1 MAYLKSKIKKMF
13 KNLPEK
19 LSYPDLEKEVLK
31 FWEENEIFDKTLELR
46 KDAPYF
52 TFYEGPPTVN
62 GKPGIHHMMA
72 RTIKD
77 AICRY
82 KTMRGFYVRRQAGWD
97 THGLPV
103 EIQVEKELGIK
114 DKSEIPNYGIDKF
127 NKACRD
133 LVYRNI
139 DMAEGWRTLT
149 TRMGYWV
156 NLDEAYITCTN
167 NYVESVWWALKQY
180 FDKGLIYRGFKVVPQ
195 SPTIATP
202 LSSHELSQGY
212 KDVQDPSCFLK
223 TKVLESSINEIVGAE
238 LLIWTTTPWTLLG
251 NVATAVGEKIDYVL
265 VKNIRKTKELVEEF
279 TLVLAK
285 DRTSVLEGEVEI
297 LKEFKGTE
305 LLGTVYEAILPF
317 APINRKETPNALT
330 IIAGDFVTTDNGSGI
345 VHLAPAFGEDDY
357 RMSQS
362 YNLPFIQHV
371 TPDGHIRDGYGEFT
385 GRAIK
390 NFTYEDHKEE
400 GVDKDVV
407 IYLKKTFKNYR
418 TTNDYLHSYPHCW
431 RTGNPIMYYARESWF
446 IKSPEYK
453 ADLIKLNKEI
463 NWQPPE
469 VGAGRFGNW
478 LEEVKEWSLSRDRFW
493 GSPLPLWVNEE
504 DENDII
510 AVGSIA
516 ELKEGK
522 YKMPDGS
529 LVPLDESGEEIDL
542 HRPFVDNV
550 VFERNGKTYNRTP
563 EVIDVWFDS
572 GAMPFAQLHY
582 PFENK
587 ELFDK
592 SFPADFIAEGIDQT
606 RGWFYTLHN
615 ISTALFGKPAYKNI
629 VVNEL
634 ILDKNG
640 VKMSKSLGNTI
651 DPFEVMDSLGAD
663 AVRWYLFVNNP
674 PWKTTLFS
682 TEDIA
687 KTVISDFFRS
697 LTNTYAFFTLYANI
711 DGFTGNEELIPVSDR
726 PEIDKWIISRSNSV
740 LKEFIELMDAYELTK
755 AHRLIQEFSINEL
768 SNWYIRRNR
777 RRFWK
782 GKIDKDKI
790 AAYQTLKEVLL
801 NILSMSA
808 STAPFLSENLYLRL
822 RTENDPI
829 SIHLCELP
837 TPNDNLIDED
847 LERRMDIA
855 QKIVFLSRSLRE
867 KENIKTRQA
876 LKRILVPVMNEVQ
889 KNDIISVEKIILE
902 EINVKN
908 IEFVTEETSNIIS
921 RKAKGNFRNLGK
933 RYGKTTNL
941 VANAIKDISN
951 EDIINLEKGESLTLK
966 LNDFDAEINFEDI
979 EILSEDIKGWSVA
992 SEQGITV
999 ALDTELT
1006 QELIN
1011 EGISREFVNRIQ
1023 NLRKDL
1029 GFEVTDRI
1037 TILYYA
1043 SEKINE
1049 ALEAEKVYICNETLS
1064 LSINFK
1070 VNIED
1075 ANEVEILD
1083 EKLLIKIEK
1092 QN

>member
-1 MAYLKSKIKKMF
+1 MAYLKSKTKKMF
-13 KNLPEK
+13 ENLPEK
-19 LSYPDLEKEVLK
+19 LSYPELEKEVLK
-31 FWEENEIFDKTLELR
+31 YWEENGIFNKTLELR

-62 GKPGIHHMMA
+62 GKPGIHHIMSRA
-72 RTIKD
+72 IKD

-97 THGLPV
+97 THGLPI

-139 DMAEGWRTLT
+139 DMAEGWKTLT
-149 TRMGYWV
+149 SRMGYWV
-156 NLDEAYITCTN
+156 DLDEAYITCTN
-167 NYVESVWWALKQY
+167 NYIESVWWALKQY

-195 SPTIATP
+195 SPTIETP

-223 TKVLESSINEIVGAE
+223 TKVVESKVNEIIGAE
-238 LLIWTTTPWTLLG
+238 ILVWTTTPWTLLG
-251 NVATAVGEKIDYVL
+251 NVSTAVGEDIDYVL
-265 VKNIRKTKELVEEF
+265 VRNIRKQKEITEEF
-279 TLVLAK
+279 KLVLAK
-285 DRTSVLEGEVEI
+285 ARLSVLDGEYEI
-297 LKEFKGTE
+297 LKEFKGSE
-305 LLGTVYEAILPF
+305 IVGTVYEQILPF
-317 APINRKETPNALT
+317 APIDRNETPNALT
-330 IIAGDFVTTDNGSGI
+330 IIAGDFVSTENGSGI

-357 RMSQS
+357 RMSLVH
-362 YNLPFIQHV
+362 NLPFIQHV
-371 TPDGHIRDGYGEFT
+371 DPSGHIREGYGEFT

-390 NFTYEDHKEE
+390 NFTYEDHTEE

-407 IYLKKTFKNYR
+407 IYLKMTNKNYR

-453 ADLIKLNKEI
+453 DDLIRLNKEI

-478 LEEVKEWSLSRDRFW
+478 LEEVKDWSLSRDRFW
-493 GSPLPLWVNEE
+493 GTPLPLWVNEDDKE
-504 DENDII
+504 DII
-510 AVGSIA
+510 AIGSIE
-516 ELKEGK
+516 ELKKGL
-522 YKMPDGS
+522 YKKSDGTF
-529 LVPLDESGEEIDL
+529 VPVAECGEEIDL
-542 HRPFVDNV
+542 HRPFVDNIY
-550 VFERNGKTYNRTP
+550 FQQDGKTYKRVH

-572 GAMPFAQLHY
+572 GSMPFAQMHY

-587 ELFDK
+587 ELFEK

-615 ISTALFGKPAYKNI
+615 ISTALFNKPAFKNI

-640 VKMSKSLGNTI
+640 VKMSKRLGNTI
-651 DPFEVMDSLGAD
+651 DPFEVMDNLGAD
-663 AVRWYLFVNNP
+663 AVRWYMFVNNP
-674 PWKTTLFS
+674 PWKTTLFNV
-682 TEDIA
+682 EDIA
-687 KTVISDFFRS
+687 RTVISDFFRS

-711 DGFTGNEELIPVSDR
+711 DGFTGNEEYINVNER
-726 PEIDKWIISRSNSV
+726 PEIDKWIISRVNSV
-740 LKEFIELMDAYELTK
+740 LKEYIELMDAYELTK
-755 AHRLIQEFSINEL
+755 AHRLVQSFAINEL

-790 AAYQTLKEVLL
+790 SAYQTLKEVML

-822 RTENDPI
+822 RNENEPI
-829 SIHLCELP
+829 SIHLLDFP
-837 TPNDNLIDED
+837 TPNEMLIDRD
-847 LERRMDIA
+847 LERRMDLA
-855 QKIVFLSRSLRE
+855 QRIVFLSRSLRE
-867 KENIKTRQA
+867 KENIRTRQA
-876 LKRILVPVMNEVQ
+876 LKRILVPVMNQQQ
-889 KNDIISVEKIILE
+889 KEDINSVEHIILE
-902 EINVKN
+902 EINVKA
-908 IEFVTEETSNIIS
+908 IEFVSEETSNVIS

-933 RYGKTTNL
+933 RYGKQTNI
-941 VANAIKDISN
+941 VANAIKDLTN
-951 EDIINLEKGESLTLK
+951 EQIIELEKGATLK
-966 LNDFDAEINFEDI
+966 IQVQDLEAEVTFEDI
-979 EILSEDIKGWSVA
+979 EIMSEEIKGWSVA
-992 SEQGITV
+992 SEQGLTV

-1011 EGISREFVNRIQ
+1011 EGISREFVNRVQ

-1037 TILYYA
+1037 SISYNA
-1043 SEKINE
+1043 NDIIKQAID
-1049 ALEAEKVYICNETLS
+1049 AEKDYICNETLAIS
-1064 LSINFK
+1064 LEFYENLSDST
-1070 VNIED
+1070 ELD
-1075 ANEVEILD
+1075 ILD
-1083 EKLLIKIEK
+1083 EKLLLNLKK
-1092 QN
+1092 Q

>member
-19 LSYPDLEKEVLK
+19 LSYPDLEQEVLK

-223 TKVLESSINEIVGAE
+223 TKVLESNINEIVGAE

-251 NVATAVGEKIDYVL
+251 NVATAVGKKIDYVL

-279 TLVLAK
+279 ILVLAK
-285 DRTSVLEGEVEI
+285 DRISVLEGEVEI

-305 LLGTVYEAILPF
+305 LIGTVYEAILPF
-317 APINRKETPNALT
+317 TPIDRNETPNALT

-362 YNLPFIQHV
+362 HNLPFIQHV
-371 TPDGHIRDGYGEFT
+371 TPDGHIREGYGEFT

-446 IKSPEYK
+446 IKSPDYK

-516 ELKEGK
+516 DLKEGK

-529 LVPLDESGEEIDL
+529 LVPLEESGEEIDL

-550 VFERNGKTYNRTP
+550 VIIRNGKTYNRTP

-615 ISTALFGKPAYKNI
+615 ISTALFGKPAFKNI

-651 DPFEVMDSLGAD
+651 DPFEVMDNLGAD

-711 DGFTGNEELIPVSDR
+711 DVFKGSEEFIPVSER
-726 PEIDKWIISRSNSV
+726 PEIDKWIVSRSNSV
-740 LKEFIELMDAYELTK
+740 LKEFIELMDTYELTK
-755 AHRLIQEFSINEL
+755 AHRLIQEFAINEL

-790 AAYQTLKEVLL
+790 AAYQTLKEVLI

-837 TPNDNLIDED
+837 TPNVNLIDED

-908 IEFVTEETSNIIS
+908 IEFVTEETSNVIS

-941 VANAIKDISN
+941 VAKAIKDISN

-966 LNDFDAEINFEDI
+966 LKEFDAEITFEDI

-1037 TILYYA
+1037 TILYNA
-1043 SEKINE
+1043 NEKIND
-1049 ALEAEKVYICNETLS
+1049 ALVSEKDYICNETLS
-1064 LSINFK
+1064 LSIEFK
-1070 VNIED
+1070 DNLEN
-1075 ANEVEILD
+1075 ANEVEILE

>member
-1 MAYLKSKIKKMF
+1 MAYLKSKLKKMY

-19 LSYPDLEKEVLK
+19 LSYPDLEQDVLK
-31 FWEENEIFDKTLELR
+31 FWEENEIFNKTLELR

-82 KTMRGFYVRRQAGWD
+82 KTMRGYYVRRQAGWD

-114 DKSEIPNYGIDKF
+114 DKSEIPNFGIDKF
-127 NKACRD
+127 NKACRE

-167 NYVESVWWALKQY
+167 EYIESVWWALKQY

-223 TKVLESSINEIVGAE
+223 TKLLESKISEIVGSE
-238 LLIWTTTPWTLLG
+238 ILIWTTTPWTLLG
-251 NVATAVGEKIDYVL
+251 NVATAVGEDIDYVQ
-265 VKNIRKTKELVEEF
+265 VKNVRKTKELVEEF

-285 DRTSVLEGEVEI
+285 ERISVLEGEVEI
-297 LKEFKGTE
+297 LNEFKGSE
-305 LLGTVYEAILPF
+305 LIGTVYEAILPF
-317 APINRKETPNALT
+317 APIDRNETPNALT
-330 IIAGDFVTTDNGSGI
+330 IIAGDFVSTDNGSGI

-357 RMSQS
+357 RMSLVH
-362 YNLPFIQHV
+362 NLPFIQHV
-371 TPDGHIRDGYGEFT
+371 TPDGHIREGYGEFS

-469 VGAGRFGNW
+469 VGSGRFGNW

-493 GSPLPLWVNEE
+493 GSPLPLWVNED

-529 LVPLDESGEEIDL
+529 LVSLEESGEEIDL
-542 HRPFVDNV
+542 HRPFVDHV
-550 VFERNGKTYNRTP
+550 VFERNGKKFYRVP

-587 ELFDK
+587 ELFEK

-615 ISTALFGKPAYKNI
+615 ISTALFNKPAYKNI

-640 VKMSKSLGNTI
+640 VKMSKRLGNTI
-651 DPFEVMDSLGAD
+651 DPFEVMDNLGAD

-674 PWKTTLFS
+674 PWKTTLFN
-682 TEDIA
+682 TDDIA

-711 DGFTGNEELIPVSDR
+711 DDFTGNEDFIPINER

-740 LKEFIELMDAYELTK
+740 LSQFIELMDAYELTK
-755 AHRLIQEFSINEL
+755 AHRLIQEFAINEL

-790 AAYQTLKEVLL
+790 AAYQTLKEVLV
-801 NILSMSA
+801 NILTMSA

-829 SIHLCELP
+829 SIHLYDLP
-837 TPNDNLIDED
+837 NPDKSLIDVD

-876 LKRILVPVMNEVQ
+876 LKRILVPVMNEIQ

-902 EINVKN
+902 EINVKS
-908 IEFVTEETSNIIS
+908 IEFVTEETSNVIS
-921 RKAKGNFRNLGK
+921 RKAKGNFRSLGK

-941 VANAIKDISN
+941 VANAIKDLSN
-951 EDIINLEKGESLTLK
+951 EDIINLEKGDTLTLK
-966 LNDFDAEINFEDI
+966 LKDFDAEITFEDI

-992 SEQGITV
+992 SEHGITV

-1011 EGISREFVNRIQ
+1011 EGISREFVNRVQ

-1037 TILYYA
+1037 VISYNAT
-1043 SEKINE
+1043 EKIND
-1049 ALEAEKVYICNETLS
+1049 ALVSEKEYICNETLS
-1064 LSINFK
+1064 L
-1070 VNIED
+1070 NIEFD
-1075 ANEVEILD
+1075 ENLQEANEVEILD